1 MFRCEYSLFSIGDN
15 IIDKFIQLACI
26 RYKKQN
32 AVAHGCQNFVTI
44 LRQPQ
49 FKKLQRCPTLHY
61 DRKKFQTDTCF
72 RKEKGR
78 HDKNIK
84 RFASGNVNIVYATSL
99 LFDTIDRFCPKKC
112 QKSKSCS
119 ANR

>member
-1 MFRCEYSLFSIGDN
+1 MVVE
-15 IIDKFIQLACI
+15 
-26 RYKKQN
+26 
-32 AVAHGCQNFVTI
+32 I
-44 LRQPQ
+44 LLRFWGNPNS
-49 FKKLQRCPTLHY
+49 KSHRATVPY
-61 DRKKFQTDTCF
+61 IMIEKKFLTDTHF

-84 RFASGNVNIVYATSL
+84 RFASGNVIIVYTTSL
-99 LFDTIDRFCPKKC
+99 LFDVIDRLCPKKR